1 MSAAAL
7 GPDTPYWRAVL
18 ALFERIGATLPATLP
33 APVRAILV
41 GGAAVHVHTG
51 ARVSR
56 DVEAIFSHRILLPQD
71 LLVRYTDEAGLSRQV
86 VYDYNYFFDLG
97 LMHPDY
103 DRDAVALG
111 QLPGYPLVLAVLA
124 PVDLAVSKLARFQ
137 DQDRSDLASLARRGL
152 LHGLPFQQR
161 VGEALSYYVGDSR
174 WLRYN
179 LRDALALIDAN
190 TPAPVPRRGPA
201 PGSFRP

>member
-1 MSAAAL
+1 MADGKIERAAA
-7 GPDTPYWRAVL
+7 PRAVPGLAPEVKGILL
-18 ALFERIGATLPATLP
+18 ALLAMGFFGAMDALSKTLVQHYP
-33 APVRAILV
+33 APLILWLRHLV
-41 GGAAVHVHTG
+41 AV
-51 ARVSR
+51 
-56 DVEAIFSHRILLPQD
+56 
-71 LLVRYTDEAGLSRQV
+71 
-86 VYDYNYFFDLG
+86 
-97 LMHPDY
+97 
-103 DRDAVALG
+103 
-111 QLPGYPLVLAVLA
+111 PLVLAVLA